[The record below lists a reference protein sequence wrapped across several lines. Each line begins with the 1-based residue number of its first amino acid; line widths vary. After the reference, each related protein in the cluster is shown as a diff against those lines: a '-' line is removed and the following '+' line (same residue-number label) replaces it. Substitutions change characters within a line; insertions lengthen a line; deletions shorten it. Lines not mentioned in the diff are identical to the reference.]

1 MTSWL
6 FEIFFEKLL
15 FDFLRE
21 KWLLD
26 FLSVF
31 SKRYFL
37 TFLREKWLFDF
48 LREKWL
54 FDFLSFF
61 LKSYFLT
68 FCAKSDFLSFWVV
81 FRKVTFWLFAR
92 KVTFWLFEFF
102 FEKLLFDFLR
112 EKLLFDF
119 LTFCAKSAYSRSK
132 AFLRRERR
140 LAYMHTCHTYI
151 HVTHTYI
158 TLHYITIQYI
168 TVQYSTVHYSTVH
181 TLWALCSHSSIHF
194 SLIHEHILT
203 CLYVNILSC
212 VKWSSSNAKSK
223 AAPGK
228 LSKAIS
234 KISAIPGPN
243 LNLLSIQWQRA
254 TGVFLKQHA
263 RGNLRRHGDFFN
275 MKTGSRLG
283 RKHPESWQHR
293 GGKMVLKTDLARKSS
308 SASATW
314 LKLCFWYQV
323 LLIVGGSCW
332 KLQKWGIETA
342 EQCFAFTVL
351 AKISWGCWKGGG
363 QKYLVDVV
371 CLFGWQS
378 HAQFGLIVGR
388 VVL

>member
-1 MTSWL
+1 MQ
-6 FEIFFEKLL
+6 
-15 FDFLRE
+15 
-21 KWLLD
+21 
-26 FLSVF
+26 
-31 SKRYFL
+31 
-37 TFLREKWLFDF
+37 
-48 LREKWL
+48 
-54 FDFLSFF
+54 SF
-61 LKSYFLT
+61 K
-68 FCAKSDFLSFWVV
+68 
-81 FRKVTFWLFAR
+81 
-92 KVTFWLFEFF
+92 
-102 FEKLLFDFLR
+102 
-112 EKLLFDF
+112 
-119 LTFCAKSAYSRSK
+119 YS
-132 AFLRRERR
+132 
-140 LAYMHTCHTYI
+140 
-151 HVTHTYI
+151 
-158 TLHYITIQYI
+158 
-168 TVQYSTVHYSTVH
+168 
-181 TLWALCSHSSIHF
+181 F

-363 QKYLVDVV
+363 SKISGRCGLPFWLAISCPVRLDCGKGCVV
-371 CLFGWQS
+371 GPFRECILNT
-378 HAQFGLIVGR
+378 V
-388 VVL
+388 